1 MNFKNLFKTKIQK
14 EEKLARRSSVFIKE
28 MRKRKKEGTLG
39 EVWEEWKWILRYTK
53 KYRKAVAFYILTGII
68 SSTFSIVSAVASK
81 YSIDIITGHQTSQL
95 WLVILIMV
103 FSMVFSLMIS
113 SVTNR
118 ISTRISID
126 INNDIQAEVF
136 DHIVDADWLKLS
148 SFTNGDLLNRF
159 NTDVS
164 AVANNAIN
172 WLPTVIISVYQ
183 FVATFFVLW
192 FYSPVMA
199 LIALS
204 SAPILLLGSKYILK
218 IQREYFKKV
227 RQSSS
232 KLMSFEVESFYNLDT
247 IKSFGISE
255 QYSDRLRDKQKDY
268 RDITMDYN
276 KYSILTNIFMSLLSS
291 LVEFAAFG
299 YCLWQLWSD
308 QITYGTMTLFLQQ
321 RSSLTTA
328 FNKVVSIIPNI
339 LTASVSAG
347 RIRELLDLPLDE
359 HIPSSQM
366 DQYAD
371 QGFTVQMNNAD
382 FSYIENQKVIHHSDF
397 VAEPGE
403 IVALVGPSGEG
414 KTTIIRLLLGLIHPQ
429 SGEVLLSSSEES
441 VPMNADIR
449 HLFAYVPQGNTIL
462 SGTIAENLRMV
473 KEGATDE
480 EIVEVLKQAMA
491 WDFVSKM
498 PEGIHSSVGEKGK
511 GLSEGQA
518 QRIAIARALL
528 RNSPVLLL
536 DEATSAL
543 DIATERKVLRNIISN
558 QPNKTVIVTTHR
570 PSVLNMCKRV
580 YRIIDT
586 ELTMLTEEESA
597 RMAMDF

>member
-1 MNFKNLFKTKIQK
+1 MSLKKIFRNRVEE
-14 EEKLARRSSVFIKE
+14 EEKLARRSSVFLSEI
-28 MRKRKKEGTLG
+28 RKKKEEGTLS
-39 EVWEEWKWILRYTK
+39 EIWEEWKWILRYTK
-53 KYRKAVAFYILTGII
+53 KYKKAVIFYIITGII

-81 YSIDIITGHQTSQL
+81 YSIDIITGHQTSRL

-103 FSMVFSLMIS
+103 FSMVFSLVLS

-136 DHIVDADWLKLS
+136 DHIVDSDWLRLN
-148 SFTNGDLLNRF
+148 SFSNGDLLNRF
-159 NTDVS
+159 NSDVA

-172 WLPTVIISVYQ
+172 WLPTIIISVYQ
-183 FVATFFVLW
+183 FAATFIVLW
-192 FYSPVMA
+192 IYSPIMA

-204 SAPILLLGSKYILK
+204 SAPVLLIGSRYILK

-232 KLMSFEVESFYNLDT
+232 KLMAFEVEAFYNLDT
-247 IKSFGISE
+247 IKSFGISDS
-255 QYSDRLRDKQKDY
+255 YSDKLRQKQSEY
-268 RDITMDYN
+268 RKINLDYN

-299 YCLWQLWSD
+299 YCLWQLWTD

-321 RSSLTTA
+321 RSSLTNS

-347 RIRELLDLPLDE
+347 RLRELLDLPHDH
-359 HIPSSQM
+359 HIPSSEM
-366 DQYAD
+366 DQYQD
-371 QGFTVQMNNAD
+371 IGFTVSMNQAD
-382 FSYIENQKVIHHSDF
+382 FSYLDNQKVIEHSDF
-397 VAEPGE
+397 VASPGE

-414 KTTIIRLLLGLIHPQ
+414 KTTMIRLFLGLIHPQ
-429 SGEVLLSSSEES
+429 NGEVSLESSGKK
-441 VPMNADIR
+441 VQMNADTR

-473 KEGATDE
+473 SPNASDE
-480 EIVEVLKQAMA
+480 EIVEALRLAQA
-491 WDFVSKM
+491 WDFVSRL
-498 PEGIHSSVGEKGK
+498 PEGINSSVGERGK

-518 QRIAIARALL
+518 QRIAIARAIL
-528 RNSPVLLL
+528 RDAPILLL

-543 DIATERKVLRNIISN
+543 DITTERQVLRNVI
-558 QPNKTVIVTTHR
+558 QQKPNKTVIVTTHR
-570 PSVLNMCKRV
+570 PSVLNMCQRV
-580 YRIIDT
+580 YRIVDARVT
-586 ELTMLTEEESA
+586 PLSEEESS